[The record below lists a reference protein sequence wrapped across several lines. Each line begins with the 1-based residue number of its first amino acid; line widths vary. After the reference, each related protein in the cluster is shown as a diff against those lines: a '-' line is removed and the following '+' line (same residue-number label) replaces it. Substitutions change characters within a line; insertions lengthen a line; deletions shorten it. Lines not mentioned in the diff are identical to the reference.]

1 MGANE
6 AFLLKKVV
14 FGDIVSSRL
23 SNGDGIIQVGGTFQ
37 TLLQTFIIFQFG
49 QQGCQ

>member
-1 MGANE
+1 MGADE
-6 AFLLKKVV
+6 AFLLKKAI

-37 TLLQTFIIFQFG
+37 TLLQSFIVLELSQK
-49 QQGCQ
+49 GCQ